1 MDTLPRK
8 EIIIDNIQTTVRMPQ
23 RRTFV
28 GKRLG
33 YWSDGASTRINDYK
47 QRHPILCDDAVSLWD
62 EERNNTD
69 LATRKTPSSI
79 GLVFNR
85 SYRSMKSAVESGD
98 YLGNP
103 FFKHWHGEKNL
114 CSCNDHDFSES
125 TQQRIRN
132 SIDRRVVNKALLLC
146 AGKNVKCP
154 LELFCQVLKVGC
166 ISKVI
171 HIIHSP
177 SQSV

>member
-1 MDTLPRK
+1 M
-8 EIIIDNIQTTVRMPQ
+8 TV
-23 RRTFV
+23 
-28 GKRLG
+28 
-33 YWSDGASTRINDYK
+33 ASTRINDYK

-62 EERNNTD
+62 EE
-69 LATRKTPSSI
+69 KITPIWRRERRRFHRSRIQPVISI
-79 GLVFNR
+79 NE
-85 SYRSMKSAVESGD
+85 SAVESGD

-146 AGKNVKCP
+146 ESEIDEEVHST
-154 LELFCQVLKVGC
+154 FVTKVFSDGVTATQ
-166 ISKVI
+166 IVAPERR
-171 HIIHSP
+171 SP
-177 SQSV
+177 ST